1 MTLINN
7 PSHSQN
13 CKLSSNELQAKRNYL
28 PTDPYSCLL
37 ILILLSC
44 NVMKAILSKS
54 FVEIET
60 GWIAIKLLTQKTLN
74 DIQRQICSNQ
84 DKTQQ
89 NWSN

>member
-1 MTLINN
+1 
-7 PSHSQN
+7 
-13 CKLSSNELQAKRNYL
+13 
-28 PTDPYSCLL
+28 
-37 ILILLSC
+37 
-44 NVMKAILSKS
+44 MKAILSKS